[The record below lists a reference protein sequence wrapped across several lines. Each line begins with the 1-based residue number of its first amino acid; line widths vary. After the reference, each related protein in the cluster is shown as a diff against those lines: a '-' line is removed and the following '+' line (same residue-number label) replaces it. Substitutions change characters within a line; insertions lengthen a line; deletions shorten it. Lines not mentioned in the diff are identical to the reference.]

1 MSKISHWSNFAVE
14 FTTRLRTP
22 SEFSLGWEFL
32 EVRQNN
38 CHRHIQPTC
47 WCHELTSMLS
57 LRVGLESSRSLFKFC
72 YEDNQKTVWNEL
84 LSNGLTLSCWAFAFC
99 LWAPSS
105 CHEKL
110 YPGQRS
116 STLDRKKTIYLRY
129 WNWELLSRGHFLL
142 TVVRTSKRL
151 CPNGW
156 RQKIY
161 GLCGMGS
168 AKSSNVLQV
177 VRVGR
182 SRPSDKSSK
191 WQDKN
196 L

>member
-47 WCHELTSMLS
+47 WCYELTSMLS

-72 YEDNQKTVWNEL
+72 YKDNQRTVWNEL

-99 LWAPSS
+99 LRAPSS
-105 CHEKL
+105 WYEKL
-110 YPGQRS
+110 YPGQNNWF
-116 STLDRKKTIYLRY
+116 TLKRGLAILNLRTVILCTLFADCCQNFEAVMPKWVKTEDLWIVWYGFG
-129 WNWELLSRGHFLL
+129 E
-142 TVVRTSKRL
+142 VVQRAW
-151 CPNGW
+151 G
-156 RQKIY
+156 
-161 GLCGMGS
+161 
-168 AKSSNVLQV
+168 
-177 VRVGR
+177 
-182 SRPSDKSSK
+182 RPS
-191 WQDKN
+191 W
-196 L
+196 